1 MLKVELHTH
10 TSDDPSDRI
19 PHSTAEL
26 IDRAAAF
33 GYDAIAITL
42 HDRQLD
48 LSPWQQHARDR
59 GVVLIPGIERTIEGK
74 HVLLLNFSTRSEQVR
89 SFADLAAL
97 KRDEKGLVIAAHPF
111 FPGGSCLGHALMDR
125 HVDLFDAVEH
135 NAMFTRG
142 LNFNAAAHRWARTHR
157 KPIVGNGDVH
167 RLRQLGSTFTLVD
180 AAPNP
185 EAICAAVR
193 QDKVT
198 LVAQPLSWL
207 TAAWVMSQMFSGDVM
222 NLLRPRLSDRFSVAG
237 SRS

>member
-1 MLKVELHTH
+1 VLKVELHTH

-19 PHSTAEL
+19 PHSTGEL

-33 GYDAIAITL
+33 GYDAVAITL

-74 HVLLLNFSTRSEQVR
+74 HVLLLNFSTRSEQAR

-111 FPGGSCLGHALMDR
+111 FPGSSCLGHELMDR